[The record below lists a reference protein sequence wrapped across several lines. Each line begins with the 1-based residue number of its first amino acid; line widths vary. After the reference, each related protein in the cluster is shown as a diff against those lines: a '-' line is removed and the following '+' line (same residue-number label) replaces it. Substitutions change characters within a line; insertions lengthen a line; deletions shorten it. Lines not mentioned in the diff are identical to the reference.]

1 MRQPL
6 VYVIVLNYNGRRWI
20 EACVA
25 ALSETRYDNFRVVLV
40 DNGSS
45 DGSVEL
51 IRSGFSQVQIIANGD
66 NLGFSEGNNAGIRE
80 ALASNADYVVLLN
93 PDTKV
98 QPEWL
103 RELIAVAETDHNLGV
118 LGAVQLEYD
127 SLEFNNW
134 TRNAAGAFLEELKVP
149 ESARNWIPMEWVEGS
164 CFAVKRKV
172 FEEAGL
178 LDPIYF
184 AFYEE
189 IDFCRR
195 AACLGYKIALVPRS
209 LVHHHRGGNWE
220 ADSLIKRERNY
231 RCDRGQ
237 FIYASTDPRNSA
249 FRNLREYFVT
259 LGTKLKEAMNGFS
272 PTRLFDL
279 ARIQIELVTMSGA
292 IVGKWRR
299 DRARLVS
306 ENE

>member
-1 MRQPL
+1 MRRPL
-6 VYVIVLNYNGRRWI
+6 VYIIVLNYNGRRWI
-20 EACVA
+20 EACFA
-25 ALSETRYDNFRVVLV
+25 ALLNTRYNNFRVLLV
-40 DNGSS
+40 DNGSG

-51 IRSGFSQVQIIANGD
+51 VQSEFPQAQVIANGG
-66 NLGFSEGNNAGIRE
+66 NLGFSEGNNVGIRK
-80 ALASNADYVVLLN
+80 ALADGADYVVLLN
-93 PDTKV
+93 PDAKV
-98 QPEWL
+98 EPEWMN
-103 RELIAVAETDHNLGV
+103 ELIAVGEREDEVGI

-127 SLEFNNW
+127 SLEFNGW
-134 TRNAAGAFLEELKVP
+134 TKNAASEHMEELREP
-149 ESARNWIPMEWVEGS
+149 ESARAWIPMKWVEGS

-209 LVHHHRGGNWE
+209 RVHHHRGGNWE
-220 ADSLIKRERNY
+220 ADRSIKRERDY

-249 FRNLREYFVT
+249 FRNLRGYFVT
-259 LGTKLKEAMNGFS
+259 LGTKLKDAVSDFN
-272 PTRLFDL
+272 PTRVFDL
-279 ARIQIELVTMSGA
+279 AQMQIELVTMSGD
-292 IVGKWRR
+292 IISKWRR

-306 ENE
+306 EK